1 MDRKGKKAV
10 STSNQVG
17 RSSDGRIDEMGKLLK
32 HLSDKIDRL
41 EVGSRN
47 RNQNKSMPENDRNL
61 NQFRRPFAPRFFP
74 RERRNNDIQRERRE
88 NEEQKIQP
96 PFQKNNLRGDES
108 YEFDEGELD
117 ELEDE
122 EQDISQFDDDA
133 PSHFVTRSDYQ
144 YATEL
149 DQYE

>member
-47 RNQNKSMPENDRNL
+47 RNQNRAMPDNDRNP
-61 NQFRRPFAPRFFP
+61 NPFKRPFPPDFSQ
-74 RERRNNDIQRERRE
+74 EK
-88 NEEQKIQP
+88 EEILIYRGRDKKTKNKKSNL
-96 PFQKNNLRGDES
+96 PFKRIMLEGMNHMNLMKVS
-108 YEFDEGELD
+108 
-117 ELEDE
+117 
-122 EQDISQFDDDA
+122 
-133 PSHFVTRSDYQ
+133 
-144 YATEL
+144 
-149 DQYE
+149 

>member
-47 RNQNKSMPENDRNL
+47 RNQNKSMPENDRNT
-61 NQFRRPFAPRFFP
+61 NKFRRSFATRFFP
-74 RERRNNDIQRERRE
+74 RERRNNDIQRDRRE
-88 NEEQKIQP
+88 SEEQSIQP
-96 PFQKNNLRGDES
+96 PFQNNNVRGDES
-108 YEFDEGELD
+108 YEFD
-117 ELEDE
+117 
-122 EQDISQFDDDA
+122 
-133 PSHFVTRSDYQ
+133 
-144 YATEL
+144 
-149 DQYE
+149 